1 MPSLR
6 VVCLSTFLSICS
18 TLTTLFHLFFSFLPP
33 VVCSV
38 RLKCRLLCKLVPY
51 IRNRSLSLVP
61 LGEARSQRKHVR
73 RYISVL
79 SLLREGEGERE
90 RVGGRER
97 EREKSWQ
104 GVRTRFESAFRRKVW
119 SFRLLPF
126 VTFAASAPACKR
138 AESCLRAQITVQ
150 PQLFVAVSFP
160 PFFHNVPRH
169 THVQYRWYHGL
180 VIVSTCISILERWR
194 VNAGVHIDNLFIYA
208 LSLHNAHW
216 RFNFCLCRYRVRFT
230 WVYFEIWLWEHR
242 LPCFV

>member
-97 EREKSWQ
+97 ERERKADREYER
-104 GVRTRFESAFRRKVW
+104 GLRAHFGGRCGRFDFSHSLPLLRAHRR
-119 SFRLLPF
+119 
-126 VTFAASAPACKR
+126 ASAP
-138 AESCLRAQITVQ
+138 S
-150 PQLFVAVSFP
+150 
-160 PFFHNVPRH
+160 
-169 THVQYRWYHGL
+169 HVY
-180 VIVSTCISILERWR
+180 ERK
-194 VNAGVHIDNLFIYA
+194 
-208 LSLHNAHW
+208 
-216 RFNFCLCRYRVRFT
+216 
-230 WVYFEIWLWEHR
+230 
-242 LPCFV
+242 